1 MSYTVVKIKS
11 SYRETITSLLKE
23 LIGFNIE
30 VIEETDYII
39 YKHNYENIKDIEAII
54 LSLSNEMINVFC
66 YTTIVKDALDELN
79 LVKDFFKK
87 YNNGFY
93 TLKELLINEID
104 NINKKEAFDLI
115 VKGSRINSDF
125 INEYL
130 NYDLNISKASKKMFI
145 HRNTLIY
152 NLDKLKETSGFDL
165 RCFKDA
171 YIIYSLINK

>member
-11 SYRETITSLLKE
+11 SYKDTITLLFKE
-23 LIGFNIE
+23 LIGFDIE
-30 VIEETDYII
+30 VIEKTDYLIF
-39 YKHNYENIKDIEAII
+39 KHNYENIKDIESII
-54 LSLSNEMINVFC
+54 LSLSNDMINVFC

-79 LVKDFFKK
+79 LVKDLFNK
-87 YNNGFY
+87 YNTGFY
-93 TLKELLINEID
+93 TLKDLLINEIN

-115 VKGSRINSDF
+115 VRGSRINSDF

-130 NYDLNISKASKKMFI
+130 KYDLNVSKAAKKMFL

-171 YIIYSLINK
+171 YIIYSLIK